1 MPDALIGLVLRK
13 ALLLQ
18 LPFHASGES
27 ADAGAVRG
35 ASGGFHKPEFACFG
49 ICAVPEGHSAYF
61 RWWVGVVEWLMFP
74 DSSSVSSSF
83 HQRAATLGL
92 IIGVFLA
99 ALESSVVATAMP
111 TVIRELGG
119 QHLYALP
126 FAVYL
131 LVSTVSN
138 PLWGRASDLRS
149 RRGLYLSGILIF
161 LLGSVLCGAATS
173 MSFLIVA
180 RAVQGVGAGAVLPI
194 TLTIIGSMY
203 SGRDRARV
211 QAFISSVW
219 GISGLLGPLLGGL
232 MVDHLSWRWVFDLC
246 VPFGAL
252 AFFLVWKN
260 LKESRELQSGQMDWW
275 GGLLFMLGSGLMVW
289 GLEFHL
295 WWMVALSG
303 VVLLVAVLVER
314 THPSPL
320 LPMRSLREHEPRV
333 GVFSNLLAGVAY
345 FGLTS
350 YIPLFAQAYGGQS
363 ATGSGA
369 LLTPLIV
376 GWTLGS
382 LVGGRLIQRVSLASL
397 TRMGFALLAVGLAG
411 FAHLIQSSLVV
422 VSVMGGLMGLGMGFA
437 MFSLLLGI
445 QQNAPKQEL
454 GAITSAILFARS
466 MGGAIGV
473 AAMGLIIGQKAIE
486 QGGLDL
492 VVGLQRAFGFSLVL
506 VLLAFGL
513 SFTLKRE
520 RPAAS
525 PPH

>member
-1 MPDALIGLVLRK
+1 M
-13 ALLLQ
+13 
-18 LPFHASGES
+18 
-27 ADAGAVRG
+27 
-35 ASGGFHKPEFACFG
+35 
-49 ICAVPEGHSAYF
+49 
-61 RWWVGVVEWLMFP
+61 P
-74 DSSSVSSSF
+74 DSSSF
-83 HQRAATLGL
+83 AGQRAATLGL

-119 QHLYALP
+119 QQLYALP

-149 RRGLYLSGILIF
+149 RKGLYLVGILVF
-161 LLGSVLCGAATS
+161 LLGSVLCGASTS
-173 MSFLIVA
+173 MVFLIVA

-232 MVDHLSWRWVFDLC
+232 MVDHLSWRWVFYLC
-246 VPFGAL
+246 VPFGVL
-252 AFFLVWKN
+252 AFFLVWRN
-260 LKESRELQSGQMDWW
+260 LREASEVRSGELDWT

-295 WWMVALSG
+295 WWMVGLSVGVLFLALM
-303 VVLLVAVLVER
+303 VER
-314 THPSPL
+314 NHPSPL

-333 GVFSNLLAGVAY
+333 GVISNLLAGVAY

-350 YIPLFAQAYGGQS
+350 YIPLFAQASGGQT

-382 LVGGRLIQRVSLASL
+382 LVGGRLMQRISMASL
-397 TRMGFALLAVGLAG
+397 TRFGFALLTVGLAG
-411 FAHLIQSSLVV
+411 FAYLIESSLVV
-422 VSVMGGLMGLGMGFA
+422 VALMGGLMGLGMGFA
-437 MFSLLLGI
+437 MFSLLLSI
-445 QQNAPKQEL
+445 QQNAEKQEL

-473 AAMGLIIGQKAIE
+473 AVMGLIIGQQAIGR
-486 QGGLDL
+486 GGHDL
-492 VVGLQRAFGFSLVL
+492 VLGLQRAFGFSLFL
-506 VLLAFGL
+506 VVVAFVL
-513 SFTLKRE
+513 SFTLKRV
-520 RPAAS
+520 RPAES